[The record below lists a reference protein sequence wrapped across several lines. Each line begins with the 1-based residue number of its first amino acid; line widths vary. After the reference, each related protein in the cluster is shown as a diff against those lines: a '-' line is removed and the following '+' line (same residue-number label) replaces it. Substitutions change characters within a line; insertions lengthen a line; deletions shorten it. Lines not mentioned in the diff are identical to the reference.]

1 MKTEAKDYLPHGK
14 IIRYYE
20 NGNNQLEGDAR
31 EGKQHGHQTA
41 LYKNGQ
47 KKGEGKYLDFPWFCR
62 HLIG

>member
-14 IIRYYE
+14 IIRYY
-20 NGNNQLEGDAR
+20 